1 MSMLSAPTRASL
13 IVAALLTA
21 IMLALLAQPAG
32 AQQTRLAKVPLSS
45 LTAQGFE
52 VKAAAG
58 NQAGVVQTLVLQK
71 GEQIFLCDSK
81 DLSIDPVAF
90 ECWQLK

>member
-1 MSMLSAPTRASL
+1 MTMLSAPARASL
-13 IVAALLTA
+13 IAAAIVTA
-21 IMLALLAQPAG
+21 TVLGVPAQPAG
-32 AQQTRLAKVPLSS
+32 AQQVRLAKVPLSA

-71 GEQIFLCDSK
+71 DEQIFLCDSK

>member
-1 MSMLSAPTRASL
+1 MSMLSAPSRASL

-21 IMLALLAQPAG
+21 IMLGLLAQPAG
-32 AQQTRLAKVPLSS
+32 AQQTRLARVPLSS

-58 NQAGVVQTLVLQK
+58 NHAGVVQTLVLQK
-71 GEQIFLCDSK
+71 GEQISLCDSK